1 MIAFLGA
8 LLGFLGSVL
17 PSVVAY
23 FNKRTDNALTLELA
37 RINASAQANSLD
49 LERLKAAIA
58 EGQSLR
64 EHDSSLDGGIFF
76 NALRASIRPILTY
89 SFFALFMVVKTAA
102 AYLMIVQGYSIPDM
116 LQAVW
121 DADTAGLFACVFMF
135 WFGTLAW
142 SKIGSK

>member
-76 NALRASIRPILTY
+76 NALRASIRPIVTY
-89 SFFALFMVVKTAA
+89 SFFTLFMVVKTAA
-102 AYLMIVQGYSIPDM
+102 AYLMIIQGYSIPDM
-116 LQAVW
+116 LSAVW
-121 DADTAGLFACVFMF
+121 DADTAGLWGAIIGF
-135 WFGTLAW
+135 WFGTQVWNKL
-142 SKIGSK
+142 GPR